1 MRGGPSQEIHDVL
14 ARARVVAGVREVPH
28 LAGVSEPPAHADFG
42 TRKIAG
48 DTEHCG
54 AAGSLQKPDE
64 PKPNSPEDLGFT
76 NSQTREPEPPH
87 QHTPKKC
94 RSCGAEILWAQILD
108 EHGQRIRREDGRR
121 FKAMP
126 VDWAPAPGGNVIV
139 YDRPGEGFV
148 CRVLKHGEQ
157 PRPGERGRW
166 AHHATCPQGSDWR
179 GR

>member
-28 LAGVSEPPAHADFG
+28 LAGASEPPPAQNIPENIPTA
-42 TRKIAG
+42 
-48 DTEHCG
+48 
-54 AAGSLQKPDE
+54 E
-64 PKPNSPEDLGFT
+64 PRPNSPEDLGFT

-87 QHTPKKC
+87 QHTPKRC